1 MRTTLLVNPV
11 AGQGKAGRLAE
22 GLRAALAAAGDEVE
36 VLSTQA
42 AGDAARLV
50 RELPPAATD
59 RLVVVGGDGT
69 LREVVGAR
77 DLPLPWPVG
86 LAPVGTANV
95 VARELGMPRNGK
107 PERVAEALRTA
118 QPWRVGV
125 LEIAYADG
133 RRERA
138 LANVG
143 AGLDAEVVRA
153 VAAARARRGGRGG
166 YRVWVRP
173 LLGTLWR
180 YEPPQLQ
187 VRLDGGPPLPAAAL
201 VVQGARNYG
210 GVFELAPT
218 ARMDAPALSVAR
230 VTRGGRRH
238 LLRLL
243 LRGLLRRA
251 HRDPA
256 LALHEARELSLAA
269 DRPTGL
275 QADGDAAGLLPAT
288 IRLLPACLTLLRAAP
303 P

>member
-11 AGQGKAGRLAE
+11 AGQGRAGRLSE
-22 GLRAALAAAGDEVE
+22 GLRTALAAGGDEVQ
-36 VLSTQA
+36 VLATQA
-42 AGDAARLV
+42 AGDAARLC
-50 RELPPAATD
+50 RELAPGATD

-95 VARELGMPRNGK
+95 VARELGMPRCGK
-107 PERVAEALRTA
+107 AERVAAALRTA
-118 QPWRVGV
+118 VPWPVGV

-153 VAAARARRGGRGG
+153 VAAARAARGGRGG

-180 YEPPQLQ
+180 YEAPRLQ
-187 VRLDGGPPLPAAAL
+187 VALDGGAPLPAAAL

-210 GVFELAPT
+210 GLFELSPR
-218 ARMDAPALSVAR
+218 ARMDAPTLSVAR
-230 VTRGGRRH
+230 LTRACRRD
-238 LLRLL
+238 LLALL

-251 HRDPA
+251 HRSPH
-256 LALHEARELSLAA
+256 LSLHEALTLHVTA
-269 DRPTGL
+269 DRPVGL

-288 IRLLPACLTLLRAAP
+288 NPLLELAFKM
-303 P
+303 